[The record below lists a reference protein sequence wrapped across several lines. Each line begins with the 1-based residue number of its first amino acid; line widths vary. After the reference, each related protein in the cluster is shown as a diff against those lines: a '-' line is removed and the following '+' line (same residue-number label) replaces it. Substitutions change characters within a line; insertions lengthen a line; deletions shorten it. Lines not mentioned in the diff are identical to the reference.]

1 MDSGVAI
8 RPFDLV
14 VLEPAVDL
22 RERET
27 DRSVVAR
34 LSVPDRIARGLEV
47 SISDNAM
54 RGPSVDTREDLE
66 LVAGEEKHGLGGSID
81 EHLVDVVGAS
91 IVGVGAFPLAHVAV
105 VRGDILFTQLL
116 ADVCVDREAISAAV
130 DVVVNHRGPAPD
142 DPHAV
147 MLVVHVSDH
156 AVQVPDRAHGL
167 FFDANLGISG
177 GCGAF
182 SLPIQVESSRR
193 ISGVGAE
200 LRMDVPPA
208 PVGADLVVPSEG
220 IGPPVLD
227 LLVYVIKAEVEVD
240 VREVLASVDTT
251 AHVGGTLGI

>member
-1 MDSGVAI
+1 M
-8 RPFDLV
+8 
-14 VLEPAVDL
+14 
-22 RERET
+22 
-27 DRSVVAR
+27 
-34 LSVPDRIARGLEV
+34 
-47 SISDNAM
+47 
-54 RGPSVDTREDLE
+54 GP
-66 LVAGEEKHGLGGSID
+66 
-81 EHLVDVVGAS
+81 
-91 IVGVGAFPLAHVAV
+91 GAFPFAHDG
-105 VRGDILFTQLL
+105 RIIGDINLTETLT
-116 ADVCVDREAISAAV
+116 DVCIYREVISTAV
-130 DVVVNHRGPAPD
+130 DVVVDHGGPALD
-142 DPHAV
+142 DPDTI

-193 ISGVGAE
+193 ISGVGTE

-227 LLVYVIKAEVEVD
+227 LLVNVIKAEVEVD